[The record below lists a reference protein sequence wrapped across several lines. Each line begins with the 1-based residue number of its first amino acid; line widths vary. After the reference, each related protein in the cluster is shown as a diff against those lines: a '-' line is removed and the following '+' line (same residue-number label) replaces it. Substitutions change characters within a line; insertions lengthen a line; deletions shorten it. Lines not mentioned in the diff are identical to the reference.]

1 MLQKGAALIIAG
13 ELFLNVLLAAGILF
27 LTASGLFIV
36 FRLMG
41 IVNLA
46 HGEFIMLGAYTAYFV
61 GYFNMSPWISCIAA
75 PIITAIV
82 GLFIERLLMRRLY
95 GKIMESIL
103 ATWGLSMLL
112 QQLVITAF
120 GSMPR
125 YVSSPVNQAVS
136 AFGITYPLYEVLI
149 IAFAVV
155 LLVTLL
161 WLDRKTQ
168 LGAVVRAVIESP
180 ETAAAATG
188 INVNR
193 VYQLSFVVGSMLA
206 GFAGAV
212 IAPIVTVTP
221 VMGLDYVI
229 RAFLAVLVG
238 GAAAIPSVA
247 LGASV
252 LGGSESIASFL
263 WNPVIGYVVVI
274 LISVTLMR
282 LRQSQAR

>member
-1 MLQKGAALIIAG
+1 
-13 ELFLNVLLAAGILF
+13 
-27 LTASGLFIV
+27 
-36 FRLMG
+36 
-41 IVNLA
+41 
-46 HGEFIMLGAYTAYFV
+46 MLGAYTAYFIGV
-61 GYFNMSPWISCIAA
+61 FNLSPWLSYIAA
-75 PIITAIV
+75 PIVTAIV
-82 GLFIERLLMRRLY
+82 GLGIERVLMRRLY

-125 YVSSPVNQAVS
+125 YVSSPVNQVVS

-149 IAFAVV
+149 IVFAIV
-155 LLVTLL
+155 LLLALL

-193 VYQLSFVVGSMLA
+193 VYQLTYVVGSMLA
-206 GFAGAV
+206 GIAGAV
-212 IAPIVTVTP
+212 IAPLVTVTP

-252 LGGSESIASFL
+252 LGGSESIASFV
-263 WNPVIGYVVVI
+263 WNPVLGYVVVI

-282 LRQSQAR
+282 LRQSQMR